1 MAVLDQHKKIAVF
14 LTPVQQAI
22 GKDVAVDQHC
32 FSNDDPEIK
41 LLLLSMNLLTND
53 IYVGISDN
61 EEACEIYTT
70 WDIYK
75 SLSYSHPGE
84 GDWTCGATCN
94 SKHFGE
100 KCQLID

>member
-14 LTPVQQAI
+14 LVPVQQAI

-41 LLLLSMNLLTND
+41 LLLLSLNLMTND

-61 EEACEIYTT
+61 EEACQIRITWGIYR
-70 WDIYK
+70 
-75 SLSYSHPGE
+75 SLSYSHSGE
-84 GDWTCGATCN
+84 GD
-94 SKHFGE
+94 
-100 KCQLID
+100 